1 MTAGNRPSD
10 ATVSATPF
18 VRLGINT
25 CFAAKRWPRPEDWAA
40 VVRNEL
46 GLDLVELSADLIEG
60 AETPDERRRTVERT
74 RAALADHGLTAE
86 TTFTGLGAFGLNML
100 MHPDPEP
107 RAAAVAWYR
116 DLVDL
121 TVELGAVAT
130 GGHVGTMSV
139 PDWSAPDRREARWAD
154 LRDGMAQVAA
164 HARAA
169 GLDYLML
176 ENLPA
181 LREPSTMARVE
192 DLLTAG
198 DADHVPWLLC
208 FDVGH
213 TCVPG
218 TTDAD
223 RDRDPYAWLRRF
235 AGRLGEVQL
244 QQSDGLGDHH
254 WQFSAERNRT
264 GIVEAGR
271 LLDTLVESG
280 MRNVRLVLEIIPP
293 GEQADDE
300 VLAELKESV
309 AYWRTAID
317 ARGLPQ
323 PPSA

>member
-1 MTAGNRPSD
+1 MTDGNRRSD
-10 ATVSATPF
+10 APVSGKPF
-18 VRLGINT
+18 VRLGINNG
-25 CFAAKRWPRPEDWAA
+25 FAAKRWPRAEDWAA
-40 VVRNEL
+40 VVRNDL

-60 AETPDERRRTVERT
+60 AEALDERRRTVERT
-74 RAALADHGLTAE
+74 RAALAEQGLTAE
-86 TTFTGLGAFGLNML
+86 TTFTGLAAFGLNML
-100 MHPDPEP
+100 MHPDPER

-139 PDWSAPDRREARWAD
+139 PDWSAPDRRKARWAD

-164 HARAA
+164 HARTA

-181 LREPSTMARVE
+181 LREPSTIARVE
-192 DLLTAG
+192 DLLTGG

-218 TTDAD
+218 TTGD
-223 RDRDPYAWLRRF
+223 DRDPYAWLRRF

-271 LLDTLVESG
+271 LLDTLAESG
-280 MRNVRLVLEIIPP
+280 LSNLRLVLEIIPP
-293 GEQADDE
+293 GEQADDD
-300 VLAELKESV
+300 VLAELKQSV

-317 ARGLPQ
+317 ARGLLQ
-323 PPSA
+323 PPRA